1 MLFLLFFLA
10 LGGSG
15 YLAAS
20 PVARQSPSARSQQH
34 KHASPRS
41 TAHRLRS
48 FTQPG
53 LHSPERPRPGLVR
66 VIAAALA
73 PQRPEQR
80 GMEPNHSRRK
90 RGGRGRPGNNSN
102 LGGGWDGGRGKLWGK
117 WSSSSGCGS
126 PPLTS
131 LPPASGQSPPAVG
144 SPSPATQA
152 SPEGWV
158 LGDQPLTSLQAV
170 LLYQV
175 KRAVSGRHLLNAWC
189 SAGQRTGTG
198 ILLAM
203 GICAYIVLKSI
214 WQGKAR
220 CCW

>member
-66 VIAAALA
+66 VIAVALA
-73 PQRPEQR
+73 PQRTEQR

-90 RGGRGRPGNNSN
+90 RGGQGRPGNNSN

-126 PPLTS
+126 PPLTP
-131 LPPASGQSPPAVG
+131 LAPASGQSPPAVG

-158 LGDQPLTSLQAV
+158 LGGPTLDFTPGRPALPGEEGCVREASLKRLV
-170 LLYQV
+170 LSWAEDRHWHFV
-175 KRAVSGRHLLNAWC
+175 GNGRMCIH
-189 SAGQRTGTG
+189 SIEEHMAG
-198 ILLAM
+198 
-203 GICAYIVLKSI
+203 
-214 WQGKAR
+214 
-220 CCW
+220 